1 MSEISNLELTNI
13 FAKLSLVQNEQ
24 SDNNEYSAPNLKET
38 IETSPVLINP
48 TPNNPPW
55 NSLMA
60 IGVWMASV
68 LFIFIFP
75 AFFIVPYIAFNKET
89 SLENMANDP
98 TAIILNVLGIFPAH
112 IFTLILAWFVVT
124 KNRQFS
130 FKEVL
135 GWSNKN
141 FKWFYHILI
150 IIGFFAVAGVVNYF
164 VPEQENEFLK
174 LLRSSRTVVF
184 IVAFLATFTAPL
196 VEEVVYRGI
205 LYSAIQRSIG
215 VKWAILIVTA
225 LFAIVHVPQYWGSP
239 GTIFLICFLS
249 LILTLIRVRTNN
261 LLPCIILHTIFNGIQ
276 SAVLIA
282 EPYLLKPET
291 QLPEQ
296 AATIFNLI
304 T

>member
-1 MSEISNLELTNI
+1 
-13 FAKLSLVQNEQ
+13 
-24 SDNNEYSAPNLKET
+24 
-38 IETSPVLINP
+38 
-48 TPNNPPW
+48 
-55 NSLMA
+55 MA